1 MIQFP
6 LLAGAVLAA
15 ALLPACTSV
24 APVQPAAPAASRT
37 LACDDG
43 IKTAFKPDANT
54 TVVSVRRVAR
64 GEQIIA
70 VDSTTPVTVAR
81 DMCLVKL
88 LVGPGS
94 TATERD
100 RTARSWSE
108 GIGMEIW
115 LPEPAGWNERIR
127 NYGGGGWVGGGHRSP
142 EKIGSKLPA
151 LVNANMGYASGTH
164 DGGQPHYQDASFAF
178 LSNGSINQESFW
190 DMSSRAIHEQAVKTR
205 ALVEAFY
212 GRAPRFSYYDGH
224 SQGGGQG
231 LKAAQEWPEQYDGYL
246 IGQPAVSATRFSLA
260 SLYPQ
265 VVMKTE
271 LAFNALDKP
280 AATAFARKVAAVNAR
295 AVAACDREKLGF
307 LLDPAACTYDPLR
320 EAGALCTS
328 VVGEG
333 VLGTNADRATCMS
346 PKEALALNK
355 IWYGPTTDGSYVPV
369 ANQSYANR
377 SGAVLA
383 PRQLWW
389 GFMRGSSLDGVI
401 TGASTDML
409 AIAMG
414 DVRYAGDA
422 SAGGGTPIS
431 NASTPVRNRWQE
443 LAYASYADIFQRA
456 TTQQMLREYL
466 ADKPELA
473 QFRRLGRKM
482 ILWSGLAEDVIPPQ
496 GSVHYYERVKAIAGG
511 DAQTQQFLR
520 MYNVPGVAHS
530 SQGRAFTVSGNN
542 KSVPIPMLSGNTN
555 QNPTREQDPLFS
567 ALVDWVER
575 GVAPE
580 QMVIRSRD
588 NTTAYPICV
597 YPKKITWNG
606 SGPAKEAGSYS
617 CR

>member
-1 MIQFP
+1 MTPFP
-6 LLAGAVLAA
+6 FLVGAALAA

-54 TVVSVRRVAR
+54 TVVSVRRVAK

-70 VDSTTPVTVAR
+70 VDSTTPVSIAR

-94 TATERD
+94 AATERD
-100 RTARSWSE
+100 RSARSYSE

-115 LPEPAGWNERIR
+115 LPEQAGWNERIR
-127 NYGGGGWVGGGHRSP
+127 NYGGGGWVGGGHRYAD
-142 EKIGSKLPA
+142 KIGSKLPA
-151 LVNANMGYASGTH
+151 LVNANMGYASATH
-164 DGGQPHYQDASFAF
+164 DGGQPHYQDVSFAF
-178 LSNGSINQESFW
+178 LSNGSINQDSFW

-224 SQGGGQG
+224 SQGGRQG

-246 IGQPAVSATRFSLA
+246 IAQPAVSVNRFALA

-265 VVMKTE
+265 VVMKSE
-271 LAFNALDKP
+271 LGINALDKP
-280 AATAFARKVAAVNAR
+280 AAAAFARKVAAVTAR
-295 AVAACDREKLGF
+295 AVASCDREKLGF

-328 VVGEG
+328 AVGEG
-333 VLGTNADRATCMS
+333 VLGTNADAATCMS

-369 ANQSYANR
+369 GNQSYANR

-389 GFMRGSSLDGVI
+389 GFTRGSSLGGVI
-401 TGASTDML
+401 TNARADLL
-409 AIAMG
+409 ALALQ
-414 DVRYAGDA
+414 DVRYAPDA
-422 SAGGGTPIS
+422 TATNDIPLA
-431 NASTPVRNRWQE
+431 NASSPVRNRWQE
-443 LAYASYADIFQRA
+443 LDYASYAAAFRQAQSIPWLVDYGTDKDLNRVRA
-456 TTQQMLREYL
+456 QN
-466 ADKPELA
+466 
-473 QFRRLGRKM
+473 RKM
-482 ILWSGLAEDVIPPQ
+482 ILWSGLAEDSIPPQ
-496 GSVHYYERVKAIAGG
+496 GSVHYYERVKAAAGG
-511 DAQTQQFLR
+511 EPQTQQFLR
-520 MYNVPGVAHS
+520 MYNIPGVAHS
-530 SQGRAFTVSGNN
+530 SQGRASTVGGNN
-542 KSVPIPMLSGNTN
+542 NIVPIPMLPGNTN
-555 QNPTREQDPLFS
+555 QNPAREEDPLFS

-588 NTTAYPICV
+588 NATAYPICV
-597 YPKKITWNG
+597 YPRKITWNG
-606 SGPAKEAGSYS
+606 IGPAKEAASYS
-617 CR
+617 CQ